1 MCALDWK
8 TSSRRAKVRALRII
22 TAMAPLSLNACSTV
36 GPASIDQ
43 GRTSYNQVI
52 QDTSAQQT
60 LLNIIRVRK
69 SETPLFM
76 DVTEVDAATTFQTA
90 ISGGPSLLGATPNVK
105 STSAGTINGAV
116 GFITGGAQYQEAPT
130 VRYQPL
136 SGQALVAQVST
147 PMTAEALANLFSSDW
162 PLAAVLSFSIDRLT
176 PNFLDYE
183 QALNA
188 IIHLDHY
195 GAIIITATPSSE
207 SSDRANKSTSG
218 VVTIASSS
226 PAKND
231 NLTIYYRPKHVQS
244 QPNCD
249 SNYKTGAKTNGDTQ
263 KNISALWKRLEKI
276 YDVHDVDFITLST
289 KGSPKGLRPPIQTRS
304 ALGVMK
310 AVAEPDHTHYIA
322 VLKPESVRKL
332 IDQWKHRDPECRG
345 DIKFYVMDPK
355 EQLELDELEQATISQ
370 PNESISNYLNEPKRS
385 LLTLFPDK
393 SVLKL
398 DEIQLEAALE
408 SARRFMLIAV
418 SDEPP
423 SNAFVSVKHSG
434 KWYYIFNDD
443 VISKRTLA
451 LITQINTMLAV
462 PPQSPPLTPTIS
474 VGAR

>member
-1 MCALDWK
+1 
-8 TSSRRAKVRALRII
+8 
-22 TAMAPLSLNACSTV
+22 MAPLSLNACSTV

-231 NLTIYYRPKHVQS
+231 NLTIYYR
-244 QPNCD
+244 
-249 SNYKTGAKTNGDTQ
+249 
-263 KNISALWKRLEKI
+263 
-276 YDVHDVDFITLST
+276 
-289 KGSPKGLRPPIQTRS
+289 
-304 ALGVMK
+304 
-310 AVAEPDHTHYIA
+310 
-322 VLKPESVRKL
+322 
-332 IDQWKHRDPECRG
+332 
-345 DIKFYVMDPK
+345 
-355 EQLELDELEQATISQ
+355 
-370 PNESISNYLNEPKRS
+370 
-385 LLTLFPDK
+385 
-393 SVLKL
+393 
-398 DEIQLEAALE
+398 
-408 SARRFMLIAV
+408 
-418 SDEPP
+418 
-423 SNAFVSVKHSG
+423 
-434 KWYYIFNDD
+434 
-443 VISKRTLA
+443 
-451 LITQINTMLAV
+451 
-462 PPQSPPLTPTIS
+462 
-474 VGAR
+474 